1 MAGAMAGNPNNEPY
15 PVHTV
20 DIHNPN
26 NEPYP
31 TEGTAQEDM
40 IKVTLQDG
48 SEVYVKRSNIDL
60 PDTPDVGQ
68 KRPPHRQLLLAQ
80 KWLSR
85 RTRPLSLGIWIP
97 TRGGHSCKTD
107 GRWITKRL
115 GSWILCLA

>member
-1 MAGAMAGNPNNEPY
+1 MDSQASNQEPL
-15 PVHTV
+15 PDGSKLSHGLPTALV
-20 DIHNPN
+20 PAK
-26 NEPYP
+26 

-60 PDTPDVGQ
+60 LDTPDVGQ

-85 RTRPLSLGIWIP
+85 RTRPPSLGIWIP
-97 TRGGHSCKTD
+97 TRGGRSCKTD

-115 GSWILCLA
+115 GNWILCLA